1 MNLGLFSFVFC
12 VWTLILSPHQKSA
25 LRRLQFKS
33 QRREKTILITSSW
46 LTKSAIKRQAF
57 GCFWERLETSAA
69 SVNKI
74 LNTGLPELCVSF
86 QKICRIMPSEPNY
99 AISHPSITLEA
110 LLIHIRLVNWSLYLC
125 HFTFGMLMLINPII
139 LFEKLILVHFTSLYS

>member
-86 QKICRIMPSEPNY
+86 QKIMRNY
-99 AISHPSITLEA
+99 ALRAKLCDFATEHNSWS
-110 LLIHIRLVNWSLYLC
+110 LVNTYTTRELVALFVSFYIRNVNVNQSNHIIWK
-125 HFTFGMLMLINPII
+125 INIGS
-139 LFEKLILVHFTSLYS
+139 FH